1 MTQLAPQPLNQ
12 LVVRLWA
19 HISYRRRCQLASL
32 FVLMLLASL
41 TEIISIGAVLPFLTA
56 LVSPEVIFKNALA
69 QSFIYYLGINS
80 PQEMLF
86 PIAAVFAIF
95 ALLAGL
101 IRLTLL
107 WASTRITYAIG
118 ADLSIDIYRRT
129 LYQPYSAHLARNS
142 SEIINGIASKT
153 NNVISTIMMLLNMMS
168 SGIILIAILLALL
181 SISAKV
187 AIAAFVGFGL
197 IYTAI
202 AWITKGRLLRDGR
215 EVALQSTQVIKSL
228 QEGLGGIRD
237 VLLDGTQS
245 VYCQS
250 YLNADIPMRRAQGS
264 SVFLISAPRFAIEAL
279 GMVLISV
286 LAYFLAI
293 QPEGISSA
301 IPVLGA
307 LALGAQRMLPALQ
320 QIYGAWSSVK
330 GGQASLEDSLDLL
343 DQPMPMNP
351 DDDSLALPFQRAI
364 ELSNLSFCYGNNSHL
379 VFKNISLMIP
389 KGSRLGLIGK
399 TGSGKSTLTDIL
411 MGLLAPSAGEL
422 RIDGLALDTR
432 NIRAWQKHIAHVPQ
446 SIFLADSSIAEN
458 IAFGVPKNE
467 INMDK
472 VRHAAEKA
480 QLASIIET
488 WSDGYHTIVGERG
501 ARLSG
506 GQRQRIGIARA
517 LYKEADVIIF
527 DEATSALDNETESAV
542 MESIEALDQD
552 LTLIII
558 AHRISTLR
566 QCTQIIEL
574 ADGVIARTGSYQ
586 DIVQAN
592 PVSLKN

>member
-1 MTQLAPQPLNQ
+1 MTQSSPQALNQ
-12 LVVRLWA
+12 LVKRLWG

-41 TEIISIGAVLPFLTA
+41 AEIISIGAVLPFLTA

-69 QSFIYYLGINS
+69 QPLIHYLGINS

-86 PIAAVFAIF
+86 PIAAIFAIF

-129 LYQPYSAHLARNS
+129 LYQPYSVHLARNS
-142 SEIINGIASKT
+142 SEIINSIASKT

-250 YLNADIPMRRAQGS
+250 YLNSDIPMRRAQGS

-293 QPEGISSA
+293 QPEGIASA

-343 DQPMPMNP
+343 GQPMPMNHHE
-351 DDDSLALPFQRAI
+351 DSLALPFQRAI
-364 ELSNLSFCYGNNSHL
+364 ELSNLSFCYGNNSQL
-379 VFKNISLMIP
+379 VLKKISLMIP

-411 MGLLAPSAGEL
+411 MGLLSPSDGDL
-422 RIDGLALDTR
+422 NIDGLALNTH

-467 INMDK
+467 INMVK

-592 PVSLKN
+592 PV

>member
-1 MTQLAPQPLNQ
+1 MTQLTPQPLNQ

-542 MESIEALDQD
+542 MESIEAMDQD

-574 ADGVIARTGSYQ
+574 ADGVIARTGSYK

>member
-1 MTQLAPQPLNQ
+1 MTQLSLQPLNQ
-12 LVVRLWA
+12 LVARLWA
-19 HISYRRRCQLASL
+19 HISYRRRYQLASL
-32 FVLMLLASL
+32 FALMLLASL
-41 TEIISIGAVLPFLTA
+41 AEIISIGAVLPFLTA
-56 LVSPEVIFKNALA
+56 LVSPEVIFKNVVA
-69 QSFIYYLGINS
+69 QPLIHYLGITS

-86 PIAAVFAIF
+86 PIATIFAIF

-129 LYQPYSAHLARNS
+129 LYQPYSVHLARNS

-202 AWITKGRLLRDGR
+202 AWITKGRLLRDSR

-293 QPEGISSA
+293 QPEGIGSA

-343 DQPMPMNP
+343 DQPMPINHH
-351 DDDSLALPFQRAI
+351 DDLLVLPFHRTI
-364 ELSNLSFCYGNNSHL
+364 ELSNLSFGYDNNSHIVL
-379 VFKNISLMIP
+379 KNISLTIP

-411 MGLLAPSAGEL
+411 MGLLAPSDGAL
-422 RIDGLALDTR
+422 NIDGLAL
-432 NIRAWQKHIAHVPQ
+432 NAHNLRAWQKHIAHVPQ

-467 INMDK
+467 VNMVK

-480 QLASIIET
+480 QLASIIDT
-488 WSDGYHTIVGERG
+488 WPDGYRTMVGERG

-592 PVSLKN
+592 PV

>member
-1 MTQLAPQPLNQ
+1 MTQLSPQPLNE
-12 LVVRLWA
+12 LVARLWV
-19 HISYRRRCQLASL
+19 HISYRRRRQLASL

-41 TEIISIGAVLPFLTA
+41 AEIISIGAVLPFLTA

-69 QSFIYYLGINS
+69 QPLISCLEINS

-86 PIAAVFAIF
+86 PIAAIFAIF

-129 LYQPYSAHLARNS
+129 LYQPYSVHLARNS

-293 QPEGISSA
+293 KPAGIASA

-320 QIYGAWSSVK
+320 QIYGAWSSIK

-343 DQPMPMNP
+343 DQPMPTNHHE
-351 DDDSLALPFQRAI
+351 DSLVLPFQRAI

-379 VFKNISLMIP
+379 VLKNISLMIP
-389 KGSRLGLIGK
+389 KGSRLGVIGK

-411 MGLLAPSAGEL
+411 MGLLAPSSGDL
-422 RIDGLALDTR
+422 RIDGLALNAY

-467 INMDK
+467 INMVK

-480 QLASIIET
+480 QLTSIIET

-574 ADGVIARTGSYQ
+574 GDGVIARTGSYQ

-592 PVSLKN
+592 PV

>member
-1 MTQLAPQPLNQ
+1 MTQLSPQPLNQ
-12 LVVRLWA
+12 LVARLWA
-19 HISYRRRCQLASL
+19 HISHQRRCQLASL

-69 QSFIYYLGINS
+69 QPFIHYLGINS
-80 PQEMLF
+80 PREMLF

-129 LYQPYSAHLARNS
+129 LYQTYSVHLARNS

-153 NNVISTIMMLLNMMS
+153 NNVISAIMMLLNMIS

-202 AWITKGRLLRDGR
+202 AWIAKGRLLRDGR

-307 LALGAQRMLPALQ
+307 LALGAQRILPALQ
-320 QIYGAWSSVK
+320 QIYGAWSSIK

-343 DQPMPMNP
+343 DQSMPTNHHE
-351 DDDSLALPFQRAI
+351 DSLVLPFQRAI
-364 ELSNLSFCYGNNSHL
+364 KLSNLSFCYGNNSHL
-379 VFKNISLMIP
+379 VLKNISLTIP

-411 MGLLAPSAGEL
+411 MGLLAPSAGDL
-422 RIDGLALDTR
+422 SIDGIALNTC

-458 IAFGVPKNE
+458 IAFGVPNNE
-467 INMDK
+467 IDMVK

-480 QLASIIET
+480 QLASIIKT

-558 AHRISTLR
+558 AHRTSTLR

-592 PVSLKN
+592 PFN

>member
-1 MTQLAPQPLNQ
+1 MTQLSPQPLNQ
-12 LVVRLWA
+12 LVARLWV
-19 HISYRRRCQLASL
+19 HISHRRRCQLASL

-41 TEIISIGAVLPFLTA
+41 AEIISIGAVLPFLTA

-69 QSFIYYLGINS
+69 QPLISYLGINS

-86 PIAAVFAIF
+86 PIAAIFAIF

-129 LYQPYSAHLARNS
+129 LYQPYSVHLARNS

-343 DQPMPMNP
+343 DQPMPTNHHE
-351 DDDSLALPFQRAI
+351 DSLVLPFQRAI
-364 ELSNLSFCYGNNSHL
+364 KLSNLSFYYGNNSHL
-379 VFKNISLMIP
+379 VLKNISLTIA

-411 MGLLAPSAGEL
+411 MGLLAPSAGDL
-422 RIDGLALDTR
+422 SIDGIALNTC

-467 INMDK
+467 IDMVK

-488 WSDGYHTIVGERG
+488 WSDGYHTMVGERG

-592 PVSLKN
+592 PV